1 MVGPRRPH
9 LWRKYLTGL
18 GALLAIVAV
27 ACGTAAPESR
37 APATSEQ
44 PAAQSEAPAL
54 VVSTDT
60 SLENSFGAT
69 PATEPARSLA
79 GATATPF
86 PIPTPR
92 AAFTAS
98 DDIIFITQEEP
109 DSLSTWSE
117 GCSGIVSSA
126 ICEEIASDPLTWID
140 SASFEVVPLAGVES
154 WSHQGPD
161 RWRFALRDGVTFHN
175 GEPWNAEA
183 AKMGLDYVGDKES
196 SGHGRGAFGFHG
208 VISGKVVDDLTVD
221 VVCEVACPI
230 FPRSAIFTTFQ
241 APEWWTNATADE
253 RANMTVG
260 LGPYRIVEHVPGVE
274 VHLEAHE
281 GYKAHNAFDAQAPV
295 IKTARQVWRPEPM
308 ARAAMVQAGEGHWAV
323 DVGFENIRTV
333 PVARTGANNEVFTL
347 VADNIWHPELSKKE
361 VRMALAHA
369 VDCQL
374 LMEILYYGLQEC
386 IGNISQWGTVGIN
399 DTNFAPYEHTPETS
413 RELLAS
419 SGYYHADYD
428 PEANNYR
435 VNPSIRIHTRADRVY
450 RGLEMF
456 ESVVAGWRE
465 LGVNAEMVVLE
476 PSRALAV
483 RRSGCGALDGPELQ
497 LDCVNQ
503 DPPGVGASTH
513 YYETATSN
521 EMLDMQRQLLLRNSC
536 HNVNSRV
543 CNLVPGL
550 DGMTYQD
557 SIADAIGTPLGPDR
571 QRKMEALAQ
580 MIHDEYWFLPFFV
593 SVQVYALATNL
604 EWEPRYDPRIRLNT
618 MRFTEQ

>member
-1 MVGPRRPH
+1 MVQPRRPQ
-9 LWRKYLTGL
+9 LWRRYLTGL
-18 GALLAIVAV
+18 AALLTILAV
-27 ACGTAAPESR
+27 ACGASAPESQG
-37 APATSEQ
+37 PATAEQ
-44 PAAQSEAPAL
+44 PAAQTEAPTPAIN
-54 VVSTDT
+54 TDT
-60 SLENSFGAT
+60 SLENRFESTPT
-69 PATEPARSLA
+69 PAPAQA
-79 GATATPF
+79 GATATPV
-86 PIPTPR
+86 PTPTPG

-98 DDIIFITQEEP
+98 DEIIFVTQEEP
-109 DSLSTWSE
+109 DSLSTWSA
-117 GCSGIVSSA
+117 GCSGNVPST
-126 ICEEIASDPLTWID
+126 ICEEIASDPFTWID
-140 SASFEVVPLAGVES
+140 SANFEVVPLSGVES
-154 WSHQGPD
+154 WSQQGPD
-161 RWRFALRDGVTFHN
+161 RWRFTLRDGVTFHN
-175 GEPWNAEA
+175 GEAWNAEA
-183 AKMGLDYVGDKES
+183 AKKGLDYLGDKET

-208 VISGKVVDDLTVD
+208 VISGEVVDEFTVD

-241 APEWWTNATADE
+241 APEWWDNATEDE
-253 RANMTVG
+253 QATMTIG

-274 VHLEAHE
+274 VQLEAYE
-281 GYKAHNAFDAQAPV
+281 GYKANNAFDAQAPA
-295 IKTARQVWRPEPM
+295 IITARQVWRSEPLV
-308 ARAAMVQAGEGHWAV
+308 RAAMIESGEGHWAV
-323 DVGFENIRTV
+323 DIGFENIQSV
-333 PVARTGANNEVFTL
+333 PVAKTGTNNEVFTL
-347 VADNIWHPELSKKE
+347 VADNIWHPELQKKE
-361 VRMALAHA
+361 VRTALAHS

-374 LMEILYYGLQEC
+374 LMEVLYDGLQDC

-399 DTNFAPYEHTPETS
+399 ESNFAPYDYNPEMS

-428 PEANNYR
+428 PSANNYQ
-435 VNPSIRIHTRADRVY
+435 VNPNIRIHTRADRVY

-465 LGVNAEMVVLE
+465 LGVNAELVVLE
-476 PSRALAV
+476 PSKAREV

-497 LDCVNQ
+497 LDCLNQ
-503 DPPGVGASTH
+503 DPPGVGSSTH

-550 DGMTYQD
+550 EGMTFQE

-571 QRKMEALAQ
+571 QRKMEELAQ
-580 MIHDEYWFLPFFV
+580 LIHDEYWFLPFFV
-593 SVQVYALATNL
+593 SVQVYGLDPNL